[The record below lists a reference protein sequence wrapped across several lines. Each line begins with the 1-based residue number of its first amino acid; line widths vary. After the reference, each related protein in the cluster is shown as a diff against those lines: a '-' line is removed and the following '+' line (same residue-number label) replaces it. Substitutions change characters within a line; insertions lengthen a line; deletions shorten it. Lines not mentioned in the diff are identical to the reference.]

1 VAIQRTLCA
10 LTFFLLAVAAQA
22 QQELLELARADISS
36 ARTGM
41 VGAAM
46 ELTPEQ
52 QKVFWP
58 IYRDYAREQDALLVQ
73 RMEMLKEFAANLDL
87 MTPHEANRIARQSF
101 DIQRARLQ
109 QREVYF
115 ERIAKA
121 LDPILA
127 ARFIQVDGQV
137 STLLDFELM
146 KSTPLI
152 APPAADSVE
161 VIN

>member
-1 VAIQRTLCA
+1 MQRVLCA
-10 LTFFLLAVAAQA
+10 LILSLVALAAQA

-41 VGAAM
+41 VGLAM
-46 ELTPEQ
+46 DLTPEQ
-52 QKVFWP
+52 QEVFWP

-73 RMEMLKEFAANLDL
+73 RMEMLKEFAANFDN
-87 MTPHEANRIARQSF
+87 MTAEHANRIARQSF

-109 QREVYF
+109 RRENYF
-115 ERIAKA
+115 ERISKA

-152 APPAADSVE
+152 APPPADSVE
-161 VIN
+161 VVN